1 MELPYIATGIIAVLA
16 AGALAGAFL
25 RIKER
30 FTVLHLRLIG
40 IILVATFATLLAL
53 AEDATLN
60 AAMGILGAI
69 VGYLFGVSSSTEEK
83 QNQKR

>member
-16 AGALAGAFL
+16 AGSLAGAFL
-25 RIKER
+25 RIKSK

-53 AEDATLN
+53 AEDSTLN

-69 VGYLFGVSSSTEEK
+69 IGYLFGVSSAVEDR
-83 QNQKR
+83 QN